1 MKEIF
6 HLLLWFSLAIFLVVT
21 KTRLVISES
30 LSQKIVSHNLFMS
43 GFGQSAIIVVEKTFY
58 IHILYTGGS
67 LVLVD
72 AQKVPSNF
80 QKQSTS
86 I

>member
-1 MKEIF
+1 MKETF
-6 HLLLWFSLAIFLVVT
+6 YLLLWLNLAIFLVRT
-21 KTRLVISES
+21 KNRWVISES

-67 LVLVD
+67 LVD
-72 AQKVPSNF
+72 AQKVPINF
-80 QKQSTS
+80 QKQSAS